1 MAPQPPPPQANRPW
15 PALALFGGVV
25 LAGSLPAA
33 ALLAAIRFWNLPIGT
48 IAALG
53 GVLLLSAV
61 LLALRLTTLHS
72 RRGLPVT
79 RWRRIRAATT
89 VAVVF
94 IAVLIGRPVV
104 HLTMA
109 AWNDRDDRPATPPG
123 FVDDA
128 SRMNETRVAEVWEIP
143 KDTGD
148 ADRQLAALL
157 KRAKQ
162 DGLKV
167 SIAGARHSMG
177 GHTISPDGIVV
188 DMLPFHR
195 MSLDEKTNI
204 LHVQTG
210 ARWSEIIPFLD
221 RRGRSVSVMQSNN
234 SFSVGGSISV
244 NCHGWQHGK
253 PPIAST
259 VESFRLMKADGT
271 IVRCS
276 RKENRELFSLAL
288 GGYGLFGIILDV
300 DLRVVPNERYR
311 SEQFVVPINES
322 LQTYDETLRRIPNA
336 TMVYA
341 RMNISRERFLQDVVL
356 TVYVPDATGGI
367 PPLAERRNR
376 RLRRTVF
383 RGSLG
388 SDYGKRL
395 RWFAETRLQ
404 PLLAKRFVSRNQLL
418 NEGVEVFQDRSDKT
432 TDILHEYFV
441 PRSGIAGFV
450 EDLRRIV
457 PARDGDLLNVTVRS
471 VNRDD
476 DTFLRYAE
484 EHVFAL
490 VMLFSQERSA
500 DGDARMQ
507 AMTREMIEAV
517 LSRGGRYYLPYRL
530 HATPRQFHRAYPQ
543 ARRFFQ
549 LKRKYDPDELFQN
562 RFYLKYGKP

>member
-1 MAPQPPPPQANRPW
+1 MQQSAPPAVKSRW
-15 PALALFGGVV
+15 PAFALFVG
-25 LAGSLPAA
+25 LLSIGS
-33 ALLAAIRFWNLPIGT
+33 LAAILLLTAIRLWNLPMGT
-48 IAALG
+48 IAAVG
-53 GVLLLSAV
+53 GVMLLSAV
-61 LLALRLTTLHS
+61 LVTLRLANVLS
-72 RRGLPVT
+72 RRGLSVT
-79 RWRRIRAATT
+79 RWRKVRAAIT

-94 IAVLIGRPVV
+94 IAVLIGRPVI
-104 HLTMA
+104 HLTTA
-109 AWNDRDDRPATPPG
+109 AWNDRDDRTATPPG

-128 SRMNETRVAEVWEIP
+128 SRMNRTHVAEVWKVP
-143 KDTGD
+143 QD
-148 ADRQLAALL
+148 AGEAERQLAKLL
-157 KRAKQ
+157 KRAQ
-162 DGLKV
+162 RDGLKV

-177 GHTISPDGIVV
+177 GHTIYPDGIVV
-188 DMLPFHR
+188 DMLAFR
-195 MSLDEKTNI
+195 RTSLDEASNI
-204 LHVQTG
+204 LHVQAG

-221 RRGRSVSVMQSNN
+221 RRSLSVAVMQSNN

-244 NCHGWQHGK
+244 NCHGWQHHK

-271 IVRCS
+271 VVRCS

-311 SEQFVVPINES
+311 SEQFVVPVNDS
-322 LQTYDETLRRIPNA
+322 LQTYDDALQRIPNA

-356 TVYVPDATGGI
+356 TVYVPDDTGGI
-367 PPLAERRNR
+367 PPLAERRNPGIR
-376 RLRRTVF
+376 RSVF
-383 RGSLG
+383 RGSVG
-388 SDYGKRL
+388 RDYGKRF

-404 PLLAKRFVSRNQLL
+404 PLLAKRFVSRNELL
-418 NEGVEVFQDRSDKT
+418 NEGVEIFQDRSDKT

-441 PRSGIAGFV
+441 PRAGIAGFV
-450 EDLRRIV
+450 EDVRRIV
-457 PARDGDLLNVTVRS
+457 PAHDGDLLNVTVRS
-471 VNRDD
+471 VDRDG
-476 DTFLRYAE
+476 DTYLRYAE
-484 EHVFAL
+484 GHVFAL

-500 DGDARMQ
+500 DGESRMQ
-507 AMTREMIEAV
+507 DMTRELIDAV

-543 ARRFFQ
+543 ARWFFE

>member
-1 MAPQPPPPQANRPW
+1 MQQSEPPPVNSRW
-15 PALALFGGVV
+15 PAVALFGGV
-25 LAGSLPAA
+25 LCIGSLAA
-33 ALLAAIRFWNLPIGT
+33 IVLLAAIRLWNLPMGT
-48 IAALG
+48 IAGAAG
-53 GVLLLSAV
+53 ALLLSAV
-61 LLALRLTTLHS
+61 LVTLRLASVLS

-79 RWRRIRAATT
+79 RWRKFRAAISM
-89 VAVVF
+89 AVVF
-94 IAVLIGRPVV
+94 LAVLIGRPVI

-109 AWNDRDDRPATPPG
+109 AWNDGDDRTATPPG

-128 SRMNETRVAEVWEIP
+128 SRMNQTRIAEVWEVP
-143 KDTGD
+143 PNGGD
-148 ADRQLAALL
+148 AERQLAALL
-157 KRAKQ
+157 KRARR

-177 GHTISPDGIVV
+177 GHTIFPGGIAV

-195 MSLDEKTNI
+195 MSLDETTNI
-204 LHVQTG
+204 LHVQAG

-221 RRGRSVSVMQSNN
+221 RRGLSVAVMQSNN

-244 NCHGWQHGK
+244 NCHGWQHGN

-288 GGYGLFGIILDV
+288 GGYGLFGVILDA
-300 DLRVVPNERYR
+300 DLRVVPNKRYR
-311 SEQFVVPINES
+311 SEQFVVPVNES
-322 LQTYDETLRRIPNA
+322 LQTYDDTLRRIPNA

-341 RMNISRERFLQDVVL
+341 RMNIARERFLQDVVL
-356 TVYVPDATGGI
+356 TVYVRDESGGI
-367 PPLAERRNR
+367 PPLAERRNQG
-376 RLRRTVF
+376 LRRTVF
-383 RGSLG
+383 RGSAD

-441 PRSGIAGFV
+441 PRTGIAGFV
-450 EDLRRIV
+450 DDVRRIV
-457 PARDGDLLNVTVRS
+457 PAHDGDLLNVTVRS

-476 DTFLRYAE
+476 DTFLRYADG
-484 EHVFAL
+484 HVFAL
-490 VMLFSQERSA
+490 VMLFSQERTPAGES
-500 DGDARMQ
+500 RMQ
-507 AMTREMIEAV
+507 AMTREMIDAV
-517 LSRGGRYYLPYRL
+517 LTRGGRYYLPYRL

-543 ARRFFQ
+543 AGRFFE

-562 RFYLKYGKP
+562 RFYVKYGKP